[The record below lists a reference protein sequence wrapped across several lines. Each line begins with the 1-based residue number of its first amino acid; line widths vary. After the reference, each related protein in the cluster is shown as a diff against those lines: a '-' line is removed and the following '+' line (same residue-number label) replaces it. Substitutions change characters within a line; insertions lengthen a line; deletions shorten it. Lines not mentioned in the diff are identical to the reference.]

1 MNVIS
6 TDKAPQAI
14 GSYVQGMSFGDMVIT
29 SGQLPI
35 NPETKTM
42 PEDVAEQTGLSLRN
56 ALAIITESGLNAGNI
71 VKTTVFVKDLNDFAK
86 VNEVY
91 EQFFL
96 AHNAPFPARS
106 CVEVARLPMDAKV
119 EIEVIAVRG

>member
-1 MNVIS
+1 MNAIS
-6 TDKAPQAI
+6 TDKAPLAI

-71 VKTTVFVKDLNDFAK
+71 VKTTGFVKDLNDFAK
-86 VNEVY
+86 VNEAY

-106 CVEVARLPMDAKV
+106 CVEVARIPMDAKV